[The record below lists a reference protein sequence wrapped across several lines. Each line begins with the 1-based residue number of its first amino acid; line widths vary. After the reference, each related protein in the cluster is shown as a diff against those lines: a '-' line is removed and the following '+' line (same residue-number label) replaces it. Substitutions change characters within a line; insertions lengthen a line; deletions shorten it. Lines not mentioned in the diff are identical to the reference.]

1 MPRTL
6 ALGGGVEH
14 QTAGRS
20 DSQGISL
27 GKGGGSD
34 RECGSWVASLGRAGW
49 KPSVAPGAEVEASWN
64 LVLFPLR
71 EKFPLSINFKGR
83 QPWGEPVSMGMLAQ
97 EVSWEAPSPTP
108 PPAS

>member
-1 MPRTL
+1 M
-6 ALGGGVEH
+6 
-14 QTAGRS
+14 
-20 DSQGISL
+20 
-27 GKGGGSD
+27 
-34 RECGSWVASLGRAGW
+34 ASLGRAGW

-108 PPAS
+108 PPPQPPE